1 MDIQKELDKAKEEIE
16 QAKENATN
24 ALVPTNNETQRKS
37 GVLDLVSK
45 KEQELL
51 NTQEVQEAANR
62 IGQEKIHSELEQEAT
77 EIDKQNTENKQQQF
91 DNKKKKRK
99 IERDEAEEELEHKYK
114 MQEIKANAE
123 HKQMLDK
130 RKKMV
135 EKYGYLYDNSETTK
149 AYDSD
154 NKEYQVPKDF
164 SYSEMVNRFRQF
176 GRNMS
181 KLDRPM
187 LQTIKW
193 ILILGGLVA
202 AFFILKSLGILN

>member
-1 MDIQKELDKAKEEIE
+1 MEDLDKYVEERIKQKEAEEKAKD
-16 QAKENATN
+16 N
-24 ALVPTNNETQRKS
+24 ALVPAEPEKKS
-37 GVLDLVSK
+37 AVLGLVDK
-45 KEQELL
+45 QEQALL
-51 NTQEVQEAANR
+51 NTEEVQNAATR
-62 IGQEKIHSELEQEAT
+62 IGQERIHSDLEHEAA
-77 EIDKQNTENKQQQF
+77 EIDEQNTKNKQKQF

-135 EKYGYLYDNSETTK
+135 EKYGYLYDNSEITK

-154 NKEYQVPKDF
+154 GKEYDVPKDF
-164 SYSEMVNRFRQF
+164 SYSETVNKFRQF
-176 GRNMS
+176 GRNVS
-181 KLDRPM
+181 KLDRPV

-193 ILILGGLVA
+193 ILIIGGLIGL
-202 AFFILKSLGILN
+202 FFILKSIGLIG

>member
-176 GRNMS
+176 GRNIS

-193 ILILGGLVA
+193 ILIGGLLVA
-202 AFFILKSLGILN
+202 GFFILKSLGILN